1 MIEFNGQINLP
12 NPNFGTTERTITANE
27 VVRTCDTKA
36 LAKEVVHEVNGVV
49 NAGVAELIINSFC
62 RAMVSKM
69 TEGFAIQM
77 TNDGDVMMRIF
88 PDLHLATP
96 TGNVNLTI
104 ARRVLGEP
112 TLTEEQMVE
121 RAGEI
126 IDRVGVKVSV
136 RAVAQ
141 QKFTE
146 LLKKEGYSV
155 RRLGIVTATAAHQA
169 EQQAEDNG
177 ETTGG
182 QSQQG
187 GSTNPPSGGE
197 NEDGE

>member
-69 TEGFAIQM
+69 TEGFAIQ
-77 TNDGDVMMRIF
+77 
-88 PDLHLATP
+88 ATP

-182 QSQQG
+182 SQQG
-187 GSTNPPSGGE
+187 GTTNPPSGGE